1 MKAWRITF
9 FVCSFQ
15 KKNIYKT
22 AVEVSLRTSV
32 RTMQSVKEIVSQRGK
47 VMLLVD
53 NYK

>member
-1 MKAWRITF
+1 MVILH
-9 FVCSFQ
+9 
-15 KKNIYKT
+15 YKGV
-22 AVEVSLRTSV
+22 AVEVSVRTSV